1 MKIYF
6 TTTVFVLF
14 AFVTFLRG
22 ENVVNIIT
30 LDGTINP
37 VASEYIAKSIKQ
49 AETDGAHCLVILL
62 DTPGGLVTSMRQITK
77 DMMSATIPV
86 IVYVAPSG
94 ARAGSAGVFI
104 TLAANIAAM
113 APGTNIGAASVVT
126 MTMGADSASSTMM
139 RKMTNDAVAYIRSL
153 AEQRGRNVDW
163 AEKAVT
169 EAASVTATEAL
180 NLNVIDFI
188 APNLDSLLS
197 MVEGKLVETSDD
209 TMRLATRNATTKFIE
224 MPLRYKI
231 LDVISDPTI
240 AYILFII
247 GLYGLFFEL
256 YNPGAIFPGVI
267 GGISMILAF
276 YAMNTLP
283 VNYAGVLLILLAI
296 ILFLLEIKI
305 PSYGVL
311 TIGGVISFL
320 VGSIMLYDPQTPFV
334 QVSWEVIAVV
344 TIATVVFF
352 VFAVGMG
359 IRAQAKKKV
368 GGREEIMEATAKA
381 LEDFQEGSGQVLF
394 DGEIW
399 QASSTDP
406 VQKGEMVKVT
416 HLEGLKMTVKKVDKT
431 NN

>member
-6 TTTVFVLF
+6 KIAVFLLF
-14 AFVTFLRG
+14 AFITFLRA
-22 ENVVNIIT
+22 ENVVNVIT
-30 LDGTINP
+30 IDGTINP
-37 VASEYIAKSIKQ
+37 VASEFIAKSIKQ
-49 AETDGAHCLVILL
+49 AETENAHCLVILL
-62 DTPGGLVTSMRQITK
+62 DTPGGLVTSMRDITK
-77 DMMSATIPV
+77 DMMGSKVPV

-104 TLAANIAAM
+104 TLAANVAAM

-126 MTMGADSASSTMM
+126 MTMGADSASATMM
-139 RKMTNDAVAYIRSL
+139 RKMTNDAVAYIRSI
-153 AEQRGRNVDW
+153 AEQRGRNADW

-180 NLNVIDFI
+180 DLNVVDYI

-197 MVEGKLVETSDD
+197 MMDGKVVKTPDD
-209 TMRLATRNATTKFIE
+209 SVKLATRNAATNFIE
-224 MPLRYKI
+224 MPLRYQI

-334 QVSWEVIAVV
+334 KVSWEVIAAV
-344 TIATVVFF
+344 TIATVLFF

-359 IRAQAKKKV
+359 IRAQAGRKV

-381 LEDFQEGSGQVLF
+381 LEDFQEGNGQVLYE
-394 DGEIW
+394 GEIW
-399 QASSTDP
+399 QAVSTDP
-406 VQKGEMVKVT
+406 VRKGEMVKVT
-416 HLEGLKMTVKKVDKT
+416 HLEGLKMTVKKVDKAT
-431 NN
+431 

>member
-6 TTTVFVLF
+6 KTAVFVLF
-14 AFVTFLRG
+14 AFITFLHA
-22 ENVVNIIT
+22 ENVVNVIT
-30 LDGTINP
+30 IDGVINP

-49 AETDGAHCLVILL
+49 AEAENAHCLVMFL

-77 DMMSATIPV
+77 DMMGSKVPV

-126 MTMGADSASSTMM
+126 MGVGADSASSTMM

-153 AEQRGRNVDW
+153 AEERGRNVEW
-163 AEKAVT
+163 AEKAVR

-180 NLNVIDFI
+180 KLNVIDFI
-188 APNLDSLLS
+188 APNLDSLLI
-197 MVEGKLVETSDD
+197 MVDGKIVKTSND
-209 TMRLATRNATTKFIE
+209 TMRLATRNATINFIE
-224 MPLRYKI
+224 MSLRYKI

-283 VNYAGVLLILLAI
+283 VNFAGVLLILLAI

-311 TIGGVISFL
+311 TIGGVISFV
-320 VGSIMLYDPQTPFV
+320 VGSIMLYDPQTPFIK
-334 QVSWEVIAVV
+334 VSWDVIAVV
-344 TIATVVFF
+344 TMATVAFF

-368 GGREEIMEATAKA
+368 GGREEIMESTAKA

-394 DGEIW
+394 EGEIW
-399 QASSTDP
+399 QATSTDT
-406 VQKGEMVKVT
+406 VRKGEMVKVI
-416 HLEGLKMTVKKVDKT
+416 HLDGLKMTVKKITSLTK
-431 NN
+431 

>member
-1 MKIYF
+1 MKIF
-6 TTTVFVLF
+6 SKTVIFFLF
-14 AFVTFLRG
+14 ALITFLRS
-22 ENVVNIIT
+22 ENVVNVIT
-30 LDGTINP
+30 IDGVINP
-37 VASEYIAKSIKQ
+37 VSSEYIAKSIKQ
-49 AETDGAHCLVILL
+49 AEAEDAHCLVILL
-62 DTPGGLVTSMRQITK
+62 DTPGGLVSSMRDITK
-77 DMMSATIPV
+77 DMMGSKVPV

-104 TLAANIAAM
+104 TLAANVAAM

-126 MTMGADSASSTMM
+126 MTMGADSASATMM
-139 RKMTNDAVAYIRSL
+139 RKMTNDAVAYIRSI
-153 AEQRGRNVDW
+153 AEQRGRNADW

-180 NLNVIDFI
+180 DLNVIDFI
-188 APNLDSLLS
+188 VPNLDSLLS
-197 MVEGKLVETSDD
+197 VADGKIVKTPDD
-209 TMRLATRNATTKFIE
+209 SMTLATRNATTNFIE
-224 MPLRYKI
+224 MPLRYQI

-334 QVSWEVIAVV
+334 KVSWEVIAVV
-344 TIATVVFF
+344 TIATVLFF

-359 IRAQAKKKV
+359 IRAQAGKKV
-368 GGREEIMEATAKA
+368 GGREEIMESTAKA
-381 LEDFQEGSGQVLF
+381 LEDFKEESGQVLF
-394 DGEIW
+394 EGEIW
-399 QASSTDP
+399 QATSADP
-406 VQKGEMVKVT
+406 ILKGEIVKVI
-416 HLEGLKMTVKKVDKT
+416 HLEGLKMTVKKVDKAT
-431 NN
+431 